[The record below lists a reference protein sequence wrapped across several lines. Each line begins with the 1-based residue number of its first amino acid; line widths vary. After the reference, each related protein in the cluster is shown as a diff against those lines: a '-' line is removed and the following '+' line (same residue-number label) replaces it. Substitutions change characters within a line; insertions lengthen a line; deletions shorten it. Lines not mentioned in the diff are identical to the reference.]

1 MPDLYIQNLNTD
13 LPGLE
18 EPAATRERLRACF
31 PPGAARRMTQL
42 GMLVGSV
49 LGPLNPGPE
58 DTLVYA
64 SGFGESRSLEAYLDS
79 FPTASPT
86 LFQTSIHPSGAQQL
100 MIGRQTPLRRFFP
113 LSGGKQLVA
122 QALVTALVQDEG
134 RVLLCGGE
142 ERGSWLRECGV
153 ASEHS
158 LAFALELTRVR
169 GEGSLG
175 RITLERGGDDDGLSL
190 FEWCVLLAHRNP
202 FEGNAGAGWRLVLEW
217 H

>member
-1 MPDLYIQNLNTD
+1 MPELYIQNLNTEM
-13 LPGLE
+13 PGLE

-31 PPGAARRMTQL
+31 PAGAARRMTQL

-58 DTLVYA
+58 DVLVYA

-113 LSGGKQLVA
+113 LSGGRQLVA
-122 QALVTALVQDEG
+122 QALVTALVQEGG

-142 ERGSWLRECGV
+142 ERGTWLRECGV

-158 LAFALELTRVR
+158 LAFALELAHVR
-169 GEGSLG
+169 SEGSLG
-175 RITLERGGDDDGLSL
+175 RISLERGGGDEGLSL
-190 FEWCVLLAHRNP
+190 HDWCGLLARRQP
-202 FEGNAGAGWRLVLEW
+202 FSGDAGAGWSLALEW
-217 H
+217 F